1 MLRIAGAPRR
11 VYLAITNRRVSTRW
25 KRDSCELALKCT
37 LHTFL
42 SRRVDVWCYTPGEAR
57 VCPCGSV
64 CLRVHLY
71 GYLCRPVTGAAG
83 RAAGRREALGP
94 NGQLVAFR
102 LGTNGSIIYCKRLP
116 VVRVFLREESAGGTL
131 DVFGGRWVALK
142 INSPPCREFAA
153 SSSLPPLSTL

>member
-1 MLRIAGAPRR
+1 MIYVRLITLYGAHYKFRHNLILWTGAPRW

-42 SRRVDVWCYTPGEAR
+42 SRRVDVWCYTPGETC
-57 VCPCGSV
+57 VSMWICV
-64 CLRVHLY
+64 LRVHLY

-102 LGTNGSIIYCKRLP
+102 LGTNGSIIYCKRLL
-116 VVRVFLREESAGGTL
+116 VVRVFLREKRRR
-131 DVFGGRWVALK
+131 DVGCFRWMVGRLK
-142 INSPPCREFAA
+142 N
-153 SSSLPPLSTL
+153 

>member
-1 MLRIAGAPRR
+1 MIHTLLIPLCSARYKFRHNLVLRTGASRW
-11 VYLAITNRRVSTRW
+11 VYLAVTNRRVSTRW

-42 SRRVDVWCYTPGEAR
+42 SRRVDVWCYMPGETCVS
-57 VCPCGSV
+57 VCVSV

-116 VVRVFLREESAGGTL
+116 VVRVFLRERGAPA
-131 DVFGGRWVALK
+131 GRWMFSVDGG
-142 INSPPCREFAA
+142 SP
-153 SSSLPPLSTL
+153 